1 MTKNFSLILILFFI
15 IFLNPIYVNSCDRA
29 YNPSKI
35 TVAGGSITEIL
46 YFLEE
51 QSKIV
56 AVDLT
61 SNFPEETKKFPSIGY
76 VRNLSAEGVLSLKP
90 TLVIGEDDMG
100 PPNVVNQIKKTGI
113 DIVILKEEHS
123 SEGIIDKIKCVGEII
138 GEREKTIEMINNKIM
153 PIKIELDNLSENI
166 KNQDIKVMIILTMD
180 SGSPI
185 IGGKDTS
192 ADGLI

>member
-1 MTKNFSLILILFFI
+1 MTKNFSLILILFFL

-35 TVAGGSITEIL
+35 TVAGGSLTEIL

-76 VRNLSAEGVLSLKP
+76 VRNLSAEGVYLLN
-90 TLVIGEDDMG
+90 LH
-100 PPNVVNQIKKTGI
+100 
-113 DIVILKEEHS
+113 LLLA
-123 SEGIIDKIKCVGEII
+123 
-138 GEREKTIEMINNKIM
+138 RMIW
-153 PIKIELDNLSENI
+153 
-166 KNQDIKVMIILTMD
+166 
-180 SGSPI
+180 
-185 IGGKDTS
+185 
-192 ADGLI
+192 GLLM